1 MKKKR
6 FYDNKDRNQKW
17 TEPEKG
23 RKIYF
28 ADKYIEDGGGT
39 NKFSL
44 KEKKAKKPF
53 FTKER
58 RGNFAKRLIVLVCA
72 VALVFTG
79 YTLMDLHI
87 IRNSMPVY
95 QDEEE
100 SQGGVASVNVEIK
113 GNRVESLALD
123 GGIMLN
129 SVIKETLDGGY
140 TSVAFDV
147 KRSDGT
153 VGYESSLAT
162 VDMYGAEASQASD
175 APSSIKRLTDNDIM
189 PVGVISCY
197 KDSLYAQADA
207 NAAVKT
213 EDGLYQDKDGNNYL
227 NPDSQEAYSYIKSLA
242 EEVSEMGVKVF
253 ILTDCD
259 LPDEISENY
268 SDGFD
273 ALNEKLLNDLGS
285 DIKFVKGENIT
296 LSSDTIKELEEE
308 LTKKTENID
317 KQNTVLCV
325 TAKDREKAKNVLD
338 STDRINYVIIG

>member
-6 FYDNKDRNQKW
+6 FYENKNRNQKW
-17 TEPEKG
+17 TEPEVG

-28 ADKYIEDGGGT
+28 ADKYIDNGGGT
-39 NKFSL
+39 NKFST

-53 FTKER
+53 FSRER
-58 RGNFAKRLIVLVCA
+58 RRNIAKRLIVLVCA
-72 VALVFTG
+72 VALVFAG
-79 YTLMDLHI
+79 YTIMDFHI
-87 IRNSMPVY
+87 IRNSMPLY

-100 SQGGVASVNVEIK
+100 SLGGVASVDVEIK

-129 SVIKETLDGGY
+129 SVIKETLDAGY

-162 VDMYGAEASQASD
+162 VDMYAAEASQASD

-197 KDSLYAQADA
+197 KDSLYARADN

-213 EDGLYQDKDGNNYL
+213 DDGLYQDKDGNYYL
-227 NPDSQEAYSYIKSLA
+227 NPDSQEAYNYIKSLV

-259 LPDEISENY
+259 LPDEISDNY
-268 SDGFD
+268 GGGFD

-296 LSSDTIKELEEE
+296 LSSDTVKDLEEE
-308 LTKKTENID
+308 LAEKTENID

-325 TAKDREKAKNVLD
+325 TAKDSEKVKNVLD
-338 STDRINYVIIG
+338 STDRINYVITG